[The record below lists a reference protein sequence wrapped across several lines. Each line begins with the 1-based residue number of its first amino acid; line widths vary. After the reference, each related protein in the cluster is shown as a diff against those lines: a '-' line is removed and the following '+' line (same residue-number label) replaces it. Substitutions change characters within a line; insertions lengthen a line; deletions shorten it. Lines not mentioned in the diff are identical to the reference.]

1 MNRSNT
7 NVLCSALAFTAIVGS
22 FFLPTLV
29 SVADGQSP
37 MNMMS
42 KIMMGGNGD
51 NETDD
56 EMMQIMG
63 GNMSRMP
70 FKMGVMAMPLMC
82 TTPGDIISGQ
92 FEADADTEGNE
103 TQDKSMNEMIQ
114 QMMMSGNGSNGM
126 NSNMTMNE
134 MIQQMMMSG
143 NGSNGMNSNMTMN
156 EMIQQMMMSGNGS
169 NGMNSNMT
177 GDDSQEQQNAMNMNN
192 MTDSEAELEQAM
204 SMNICFPM
212 MDEGMMKE
220 MMGIMG
226 WG

>member
-143 NGSNGMNSNMTMN
+143 NGSNGMNSNMT
-156 EMIQQMMMSGNGS
+156 
-169 NGMNSNMT
+169 

>member
-7 NVLCSALAFTAIVGS
+7 SVLCSALAFTVTVGS
-22 FFLPTLV
+22 FFLPTFV
-29 SVADGQSP
+29 SVANGQSP

-42 KIMMGGNGD
+42 KMMMDGNGD
-51 NETDD
+51 NETGDG
-56 EMMQIMG
+56 MMQMMG
-63 GNMSRMP
+63 GNMSRLP
-70 FKMGVMAMPLMC
+70 FEMGVLAMPLMC

-92 FEADADTEGNE
+92 FEADADTGGNE
-103 TQDKSMNEMIQ
+103 TQD
-114 QMMMSGNGSNGM
+114 
-126 NSNMTMNE
+126 MTMNE

-143 NGSNGMNSNMTMN
+143 NGSNGMNGNMT
-156 EMIQQMMMSGNGS
+156 EA
-169 NGMNSNMT
+169 
-177 GDDSQEQQNAMNMNN
+177 DSQELQNAMNMNN
-192 MTDSEAELEQAM
+192 MTDSEAELEHAM